1 MKWVTLICLF
11 IFTATESK
19 SLNKRHHAD
28 DHHETIPEMEK
39 LVGTDFMGHI
49 VMVILAQR
57 LQNCPVEEIDKYRD
71 KIMTFAQH
79 CIEHEE
85 DEKCKHSMIEVFN
98 DQVCSFDH
106 LEEHYPWTKD
116 CCAKK
121 EPDRDQ
127 CFRKHEEEVVPYKM
141 TDPEGSCK
149 AFKENPAYALKYFS
163 VQVARRHPALYPPS
177 VLVFAKTYHEIASQC
192 CEAEDKATCFAEQMP
207 QIKKKADYADDVQ
220 HHKCHILHS
229 FNERVMK
236 ALTMS
241 RVSHKYPKASF
252 EDASKLTLEFVHV
265 TEDCCNHDVIEC
277 MTDKLKVTKEICAH
291 KEKYSSKLDACCEKP
306 LVEQAAC
313 IYALPQDD
321 PPADLHDMS
330 QFTHDEHVCDHFA
343 KEKDGFLSK
352 FIHEFARQ
360 HQSSSVQ
367 SVLRVAKG
375 YEALLTKC
383 CGHDNAAECIKE
395 GPKLFEAALKK
406 NKELSDQN
414 CGALAQLKEYGYSI
428 VLLDR
433 YVKRMPEVSDNTL
446 IYMTDSMTKI
456 GTKCCALPEDKRQ
469 PCAEDKLDILLGKM
483 CKKEKDHFINNG
495 VRHCCQDSYPN
506 RRPCFTELGS
516 SATYKPPPFTKDSF
530 HVGPEICDGTQE
542 QQENMKKKLLIA
554 LLKHDLELKKEQLDS
569 IITSFKQM
577 LGKCC
582 TEADHK
588 ACFDAE
594 GPGLVE
600 KIQEAIEHDHH

>member
-11 IFTATESK
+11 LFTATESK
-19 SLNKRHHAD
+19 SLNKRHHDD
-28 DHHETIPEMEK
+28 DHHATIAEMKK
-39 LVGTDFMGHI
+39 LVGKDFMSQI
-49 VMVILAQR
+49 VLAMLAQR
-57 LQNCPVEEIDKYRD
+57 FQRCTLEEVRKNRD

-85 DEKCKHSMIEVFN
+85 DEKCKHPMIEVFN

-106 LEEHYPWTKD
+106 LEEHYPWTKE

-121 EPDRDQ
+121 EPERDQ
-127 CFRKHEEEVVPYKM
+127 CFRKHEEEVGPYDKPDISACNDF
-141 TDPEGSCK
+141 T
-149 AFKENPAYALKYFS
+149 ENPVYSFEFFT
-163 VQVARRHPALYPPS
+163 VEVAKRHSGLYPPS
-177 VLVFAKTYHEIASQC
+177 VLGFAKTYHDLTIQC
-192 CEAEDKATCFAEQMP
+192 CKADDKRTCFGEQMAP
-207 QIKKKADYADDVQ
+207 VKKMSNYIYDLQ
-220 HHKCHILHS
+220 RHKCHILHS

-236 ALTMS
+236 SLTMS
-241 RVSHKYPKASF
+241 RVSQKYPKASF
-252 EDASKLTLEFVHV
+252 EDASKLTMEFVHV
-265 TEDCCNHDVIEC
+265 TEDCCNHDAIEC
-277 MTDKLKVTKEICAH
+277 MTDKLKLSKEMCDD

-306 LVEQAAC
+306 LVEQSAC

-330 QFTHDEHVCDHFA
+330 KFTHDEDVCEDFE
-343 KEKDGFLSK
+343 KEKDGFLAK
-352 FIHEFARQ
+352 FVHEFARQ

-383 CGHDNAAECIKE
+383 CGHDNAAQCIKE

-406 NKELSDQN
+406 NKEVSDQN

-433 YVKRMPEVSDNTL
+433 YVKKMPEVSDDTM
-446 IYMTDSMTKI
+446 IYMTDSMAKI

-495 VRHCCQDSYPN
+495 VRHCCQDSYAN

-516 SATYKPPPFTKDSF
+516 STTYKPPPFTKDSF
-530 HVGPEICDGTQE
+530 HVDPEICDGTQE
-542 QQENMKKKLLIA
+542 KQEHMKKKLMIT

-582 TEADHK
+582 AAADHK

-594 GPGLVE
+594 EPGLE
-600 KIQEAIEHDHH
+600 GKIRGAIDHDHH